1 MYFKFIKINIFLR
14 IIRMKIL
21 NFNQIWNEIYCSQ
34 KRIKVIDTIE
44 NDEIVTITVNV
55 FYRKWSKD
63 EN

>member
-21 NFNQIWNEIYCSQ
+21 NFNQILNEIYCSQ